1 MNFER
6 DKKKNDSNQEIHNI
20 SFEEEYKNELLNAR
34 EVKDFL
40 PPPEQLVPKV
50 ETKKVTISLSTKSI
64 EFFKSVSAKTDV
76 PYQQLIRKVLD
87 TYADHHAKTGSG
99 D

>member
-1 MNFER
+1 MREAHYENAP
-6 DKKKNDSNQEIHNI
+6 
-20 SFEEEYKNELLNAR
+20 EEYKNELLNAR

-64 EFFKSVSAKTDV
+64 EFFKSVSSKTDV

-87 TYADHHAKTGSG
+87 TYADYHAKTGSG